1 MGKLDTA
8 SSLVHTFGNAVG
20 INCFAVDMEKTKVI
34 PGGGYRF
41 CDVCYQKQVKENGR
55 AKCKHLMEYATYQS
69 ERWGGKYEFLCPV
82 GAAFI
87 AAPGLRNGKLEYG
100 LVAGPFL
107 MVEPIDFLAEDFSG
121 LFSGRKSEMREESKK
136 LPYIEPK
143 RVSSLA
149 DMLFM
154 ITAFAEHRDSED
166 IRLTVETSAR
176 YNEIFS
182 AIQDIKLS
190 GREYVYPIDT
200 EKRLQRYIT
209 TGDKQ
214 GAQRALNEIL
224 GAIFF
229 SAGAD
234 FSEIKTR
241 VTELLVLLSRA
252 AIEGG
257 AEPSRIFGLNRDY
270 LAEISNFDNMDDLS
284 NWLTGMLSSFTGLV
298 FAAAD
303 TKHTETIQKV
313 MEYVN
318 SNYMKRI
325 TLNDISEH
333 VAFSVSYLS
342 RMFKEEKGISLTSYI
357 NQVRIRNA
365 KTLLMQSG
373 VTLSQTAYLC
383 GFDDQ
388 SYFSKVFKKMTGTTP
403 GKYRE
408 KRGEIKKKDD
418 GGKKHEYI

>member
-8 SSLVHTFGNAVG
+8 LALVHTFSNAVG
-20 INCFAVDMEKTKVI
+20 VGCFAVDTGKANNL
-34 PGGGYRF
+34 PGGGCAF
-41 CDVCYQKQVKENGR
+41 CDACFHKQLTEYGR
-55 AKCKHLMEYATYQS
+55 AKCENLMEYATFQS
-69 ERWGGKYEFLCPV
+69 ERWGGKYEFMCPA

-87 AAPGLRNGKLEYG
+87 AAPGLRQGVLEYG
-100 LVAGPFL
+100 LVAGPFI
-107 MVEPIDFLAEDFSG
+107 MVSHGDFLADDFGG
-121 LFSGRKSEMREESKK
+121 LFVGSTDDIAGLATQ
-136 LPYIEPK
+136 LPYIEPH

-154 ITAFAEHRDSED
+154 IVAFAEHRDSED
-166 IRLTVETSAR
+166 LRLSAETRAR

-182 AIQDIKLS
+182 AIEDLKQSEKA
-190 GREYVYPIDT
+190 YVYPLET
-200 EKRLQRYIT
+200 EKRLQRAIMS
-209 TGDKQ
+209 GDKPA
-214 GAQRALNEIL
+214 AQRALNEIL

-229 SAGAD
+229 AEGAD
-234 FSEIKTR
+234 FGAIKVR

-270 LAEISNFDNMDDLS
+270 LTEISGFDNIEDLG

-298 FAAAD
+298 FAAPDA
-303 TKHTETIQKV
+303 KHTETIQKV

-318 SNYMKRI
+318 ANYMKRI
-325 TLNDISEH
+325 TLNDVCEH

-357 NQVRIRNA
+357 NEVRIRNA
-365 KTLLMQSG
+365 KTLLMQSDLS
-373 VTLSQTAYLC
+373 LSQTAYLC

-388 SYFSKVFKKMTGTTP
+388 SYFSKVFKKIAGTTP

-408 KRGEIKKKDD
+408 QRGKIK
-418 GGKKHEYI
+418 